1 MCCGLPAADN
11 ENRARCG
18 RGGQGGLRRGCFH
31 IVIVLLALMA
41 PPAQAD
47 EQVKIGIGFGL
58 AFLPIYI
65 CEDLKLVEK
74 YGKEQHLAVRAS
86 YERFLGADAVQ
97 DAITSRAIDMGPF
110 GVAPLLTAW
119 EKGKETKDARRQIL
133 AVSGM
138 TTMPLVL
145 LSNERRIRTIADL
158 RPSDRIAMPTLT
170 APQMYLLGMQSEK
183 VLGQYDRLRDRVIVL
198 SHADAVAALFG
209 GEGSADAYFSS
220 PPYTQIALKD
230 SKVHRI
236 LDSEAV
242 IGGKVSFLIIG
253 ATKSYIEAHP
263 KVPGIIDKAMDEA
276 ARIVRDDPRRAAQI
290 YLEHEPSRALD
301 ATDVEAVLR
310 ENKDQFGSAIE
321 GTQAFADFMGRHGE
335 LKAPPQ
341 SWKEIVAPSLLNS
354 PST

>member
-1 MCCGLPAADN
+1 M
-11 ENRARCG
+11 
-18 RGGQGGLRRGCFH
+18 RRGWFH
-31 IVIVLLALMA
+31 SVVVLFALMA
-41 PPAQAD
+41 APARAD

-58 AFLPIYI
+58 AFLPAYI

-86 YERFLGADAVQ
+86 YERFVSADTVQ
-97 DAITSRAIDMGPF
+97 DAIASRAIEVGPF

-119 EKGKETKDARRQIL
+119 ERGKETKDARRQIF
-133 AVSGM
+133 AISGM

-145 LSNERRIRTIADL
+145 LSNQPRARSIADL
-158 RPSDRIAMPTLT
+158 HPTDRIAMPTLT
-170 APQMYLLGMQSEK
+170 APQMYLLEMQSEK
-183 VLGQYDRLRDRVIVL
+183 VLGQYDRLRDQVVVL
-198 SHADAVAALFG
+198 SHTDAIAALFS
-209 GEGSADAYFSS
+209 GEGPVDAYFSS

-230 SKVHRI
+230 TKVHRI
-236 LDSEAV
+236 LNSENV
-242 IGGKVSFLIIG
+242 VGGKLSLLVIG

-263 KVPGIIDKAMDEA
+263 KIPEAVDKAMDEA
-276 ARIVRDDPRRAAQI
+276 ARLIHDDPRRAAQI

-301 ATDVEAVLR
+301 AADIEAVLR
-310 ENKDQFGSAIE
+310 ENKDQFGSAVE
-321 GTQAFADFMGRHGE
+321 GIQAFADFMSRHGE

>member
-1 MCCGLPAADN
+1 MCCGRPAGDN
-11 ENRARCG
+11 ENRARCA
-18 RGGQGGLRRGCFH
+18 RGGQGGLRRGWFH
-31 IVIVLLALMA
+31 IVIVLLALLA
-41 PPAQAD
+41 GPARAD

-58 AFLPIYI
+58 AFLPTYI

-74 YGKEQHLAVRAS
+74 YGKEQHLAVRAN
-86 YERFLGADAVQ
+86 YERLPGADAVQ
-97 DAITSRAIDMGPF
+97 DAIASRAIDMGPF

-119 EKGKETKDARRQIL
+119 EKGKETKDVRRQIF

-138 TTMPLVL
+138 TTMPVAL
-145 LSNERRIRTIADL
+145 LSNQPRVRTIADL

-170 APQMYLLGMQSEK
+170 APQMYLLEMQSEK
-183 VLGQYDRLRDRVIVL
+183 VLGQYDRLRDQVVVL

-209 GEGSADAYFSS
+209 GEGPVDAYFSS
-220 PPYTQIALKD
+220 PPHTEIALKE

-236 LDSEAV
+236 LDSEVV
-242 IGGKVSFLIIG
+242 IGGKVSFLTIS

-263 KVPGIIDKAMDEA
+263 KVPEIIDKAIDEA
-276 ARIVRDDPRRAAQI
+276 ARIIRDDPRRAAQI
-290 YLEHEPSRALD
+290 YLEHEPFRALD
-301 ATDVEAVLR
+301 AADIEAVLR
-310 ENKDQFGSAIE
+310 ENKDQFGSAVQ
-321 GTQAFADFMGRHGE
+321 GTQVFADFMTRHGE